1 MIDILLLSLEVVAE
15 EIAAANHK
23 NLIIANKQLEG
34 VLKLQT
40 EDFVIIEEIEA
51 EELIPAEEEDLPRW
65 KAA

>member
-51 EELIPAEEEDLPRW
+51 EELVPAEEEDLPRW

>member
-34 VLKLQT
+34 VLELQT
-40 EDFVIIEEIEA
+40 EYFVIIEEIEA
-51 EELIPAEEEDLPRW
+51 EELVPAEEEDLPRW